1 MPTVAIDQRDDAWAL
16 RWGWL
21 LIAAAVLLAYWPIS
35 SFQWA
40 VTHGDTLNC
49 WLPWR
54 WFIASSLHDG
64 QFPQW
69 NPHQQFGYPM
79 HADLQGPSWYVE
91 ALALGGTIGHGVFV
105 LQGLYLAY
113 LFIGGLGMM
122 RLVRDL
128 HGDARAGLIT
138 GLAYALGGFFT
149 GHQQHFY
156 AVISAAW
163 LPWLLLSFLQLLR
176 APGWRPAARVA
187 LFQGM
192 LLTGGNHTFTIIGA
206 YLLVALLIAR
216 GWRAWQ
222 EGRWSALRPLLSWS
236 FAAAIG
242 SAIIG
247 AGALHAFLDAGP
259 HLARSGAI
267 AYEIA
272 AQDPVTWPGLTSLL
286 FPYAVGNDQ
295 VRIGADPS
303 MANQYMG
310 LIVLVLAAA
319 SLLRQRSMIENTLL
333 VTGLLCALLSA
344 GPALPFHHWVW
355 AHIPGMDLFR
365 FPSYFAAFTWISA
378 MVLAG
383 GTLAALF
390 AGRMKQRQ
398 AAILFGAGAI
408 AVIIVV
414 AHAALHGGTDE
425 GGISMFERMRGMHR
439 SKRIL
444 LGAAATLPA
453 LITAL
458 VLAWRARLG
467 PGALLLLIVAEMGWN
482 TSLATWNTSV
492 SDLRPA
498 WLERRLNALSD
509 GPVIPDDRPLKHFDD
524 GRGSLV
530 YLGHATQDFQGGFSR
545 NGVNSFWLRNA
556 MELEVAH
563 TALWDAMAQQ
573 RVAYLADS
581 IIAFDAYRKEDVSV
595 PRDSGLVFA
604 MPGHQLR
611 DATGR
616 KAPDRTQM
624 TAFDRNSFTIKCSA
638 DGPRLLVLQQSHYPG
653 WEVHVDD
660 APRHLLHVNI
670 AAMAVEVPAGEHTV
684 VFRYRK
690 PILPW
695 LLALSLLAF
704 FTLLGALVF
713 SQPEW
718 GPRSGAIALA
728 GMVTWSL
735 FGHAPKKERLPR
747 AVERMLASDPSNAA
761 LWVNDD
767 GHCSDVVDRMRPDTR
782 AIRASS
788 ITDVPKI
795 GSLLSTESPVIW
807 IDAGLKADAA
817 VRAAL
822 LDRFEARVI
831 ECNGGAERVELLPRA
846 QEPDWL
852 VVFRDDDP
860 RILTQEQP
868 FGPSHEFELAPLR
881 SHRAGSLVL
890 DATVTGRSGAK
901 AVFVV
906 ERKLGDR
913 TTAYIAQPMMVP
925 GSSAAG
931 AAPAYATLPMDEL
944 WRPEERLKAYVWSH
958 QGDTIG
964 IGGFRIRVAQRRFDR
979 W

>member
-1 MPTVAIDQRDDAWAL
+1 MPTVAIDQRDDAWAQ

-21 LIAAAVLLAYWPIS
+21 LIAAAVLLAYWPLS

-64 QFPQW
+64 QFPLW

-79 HADLQGPSWYVE
+79 HADLQGPSWYLE

-105 LQGLYLAY
+105 LQGLYLLY

-163 LPWLLLSFLQLLR
+163 LPWLLLSFLRLLR
-176 APGWRPAARVA
+176 APSWKPAARVA

-192 LLTGGNHTFTIIGA
+192 LLTGGNHTFTIIGT
-206 YLLVALLIAR
+206 YLLAALLIAH
-216 GWRAWQ
+216 GWRAWRA
-222 EGRWSALRPLLSWS
+222 GRWSALRPMLGWS
-236 FAAAIG
+236 IAAAIG
-242 SAIIG
+242 SAITG
-247 AGALHAFLDAGP
+247 AGALHALLDASP

-267 AYEIA
+267 AYDA
-272 AQDPVTWPGLTSLL
+272 AALDPVTWPGLISLL

-310 LIVLVLAAA
+310 LIALALAAA
-319 SLLRQRSMIENTLL
+319 SVLRQRSMVENVLL

-344 GPALPFHHWVW
+344 GPALPFHSWVW
-355 AHIPGMDLFR
+355 AHVPGMDLFR
-365 FPSYFAAFTWISA
+365 FPSYFAAYTWISA

-390 AGRMKQRQ
+390 AGKLQQRHV
-398 AAILFGAGAI
+398 AIVLGAAAMASIIVAANAILHWGA
-408 AVIIVV
+408 
-414 AHAALHGGTDE
+414 DE
-425 GGISMFERMRGMHR
+425 EGISLFERMRGMHR
-439 SKRIL
+439 SKRVL

-453 LITAL
+453 LIIAL
-458 VLAWRARLG
+458 VLAWRGRLR
-467 PGALLLLIVAEMGWN
+467 PGSMLLLVGAEMCWN
-482 TSLATWNTSV
+482 TSLAAWNTSV
-492 SDLRPA
+492 SDIKPA

-509 GPVIPDDRPLKHFDD
+509 GPVIPDERPLKHFDD

-563 TALWDAMAQQ
+563 MALWDAMAQQ
-573 RVAYLADS
+573 PVAYLADS

-616 KAPDRTQM
+616 KASDRAQVSD
-624 TAFDRNSFTIKCSA
+624 FDRNSFTIKCHTEGS
-638 DGPRLLVLQQSHYPG
+638 RLLVLQQSHYPG
-653 WEVHVDD
+653 WQVHIDG
-660 APRHLLHVNI
+660 APRPLLHVNI

-684 VFRYRK
+684 AFAYRK
-690 PILPW
+690 PMVPW
-695 LLALSLLAF
+695 LLALSLIAYF
-704 FTLLGALVF
+704 SLLGALVL
-713 SQPEW
+713 SQPDW
-718 GPRSGAIALA
+718 GPRIGAIALA

-735 FGHAPKKERLPR
+735 FGLEPKKERLPR
-747 AVERMLASDPSNAA
+747 AVERMLASDQSKAA

-767 GHCSDVVDRMRPDTR
+767 GHCSDAIGPARPD
-782 AIRASS
+782 AHVIRANS
-788 ITDVPKI
+788 ITDVPLVAA
-795 GSLLSTESPVIW
+795 LLSMETPVSW

-817 VRAAL
+817 VRAAV

-831 ECNGGAERVELLPRA
+831 ERNGGAEQVELSPRGREA
-846 QEPDWL
+846 DWL
-852 VVFRDDDP
+852 VVFRDDNP
-860 RILTQEQP
+860 RLLTQEQP
-868 FGPSHEFELAPLR
+868 FGPGHEFELAPLR

-890 DATVTGRSGAK
+890 DATVTGRPGAK

-906 ERKLGDR
+906 ERKSGDR
-913 TTAYIAQPMMVP
+913 TTAYIAQPLMVP
-925 GSSAAG
+925 GSSTAA
-931 AAPAYATLPMDEL
+931 AAPAFATLPMDEL

-964 IGGFRIRVAQRRFDR
+964 IAGFRIRVAQRRFDR

>member
-21 LIAAAVLLAYWPIS
+21 LIAAAVLLAYWPLS

-64 QFPQW
+64 QFPLW
-69 NPHQQFGYPM
+69 NPHQQYGYPM

-105 LQGLYLAY
+105 LQGLYLVY

-128 HGDARAGLIT
+128 HGDARAGLIA
-138 GLAYALGGFFT
+138 GLAYALGGFFS

-206 YLLVALLIAR
+206 YLLFALLIAH
-216 GWRAWQ
+216 GWRAWLA
-222 EGRWSALRPLLSWS
+222 GRWSALHPLLSWS
-236 FAAAIG
+236 IAAAIG

-310 LIVLVLAAA
+310 LIMLALAAA
-319 SLLRQRSMIENTLL
+319 SLLRQRSMVENIMLAA
-333 VTGLLCALLSA
+333 GLIWALLSA
-344 GPALPFHHWVW
+344 GPALPIHHWVW
-355 AHIPGMDLFR
+355 AQVPGMDLFR
-365 FPSYFAAFTWISA
+365 FPSYFSAFTWISA

-398 AAILFGAGAI
+398 AAVLLGMCMI
-408 AVIIVV
+408 AAIIVV
-414 AHAALHGGTDE
+414 ANAALQWGPDE
-425 GGISMFERMRGMHR
+425 EGISLFERMRGMHR

-453 LITAL
+453 LIVAL
-458 VLAWRARLG
+458 VLAWRGRLSA
-467 PGALLLLIVAEMGWN
+467 GALLLLIGAEMGWN
-482 TSLATWNTSV
+482 TSLATWNTGV
-492 SDLRPA
+492 SDLEPA
-498 WLERRLNALSD
+498 WLERRLTALSD
-509 GPVIPDDRPLKHFDD
+509 GPVIPDDRPLKHYDD

-573 RVAYLADS
+573 PVAYLADS
-581 IIAFDAYRKEDVSV
+581 IIVFDAYRKEDVSV

-616 KAPDRTQM
+616 KASDHAQL
-624 TAFDRNSFTIKCSA
+624 TAFDRNSFTINCNA
-638 DGPRLLVLQQSHYPG
+638 DGPSLLVLQQSHYPG
-653 WEVHVDD
+653 WEVHIDD
-660 APRHLLHVNI
+660 APRPLLHVNI
-670 AAMAVEVPAGEHTV
+670 AAMAVEVPDGEHTV

-690 PILPW
+690 PIVPW

-704 FTLLGALVF
+704 FALLGALVF
-713 SQPEW
+713 SEPEL
-718 GPRSGAIALA
+718 GPRLGAITLA

-735 FGHAPKKERLPR
+735 FGHAPKKERLPK
-747 AVERMLASDPSNAA
+747 AVESMVLYASSDAA
-761 LWVNDD
+761 PWVNDD
-767 GHCSDVVDRMRPDTR
+767 GHCWDAVERARPD
-782 AIRASS
+782 AHVIRASS
-788 ITDVPKI
+788 ITDVPI
-795 GSLLSTESPVIW
+795 ITDLLSLESPVTW

-817 VRAAL
+817 VRAAV
-822 LDRFEARVI
+822 LDRFEAHVI
-831 ECNGGAERVELLPRA
+831 ERNGGAEQVELLPRA

-852 VVFRDDDP
+852 VVFRDDA
-860 RILTQEQP
+860 RRLLAQEQP

-881 SHRAGSLVL
+881 SHRSGSLVL
-890 DATVTGRSGAK
+890 DARITGRPGAR

-913 TTAYIAQPMMVP
+913 TTAYIAQPLMVRE
-925 GSSAAG
+925 SLAG
-931 AAPAYATLPMDEL
+931 KAAPVYATLPMDEL

-958 QGDTIG
+958 QGDSIG
-964 IGGFRIRVAQRRFDR
+964 IAGFRIRVAQSRFDR